1 MSSGLL
7 SDLFP
12 ALAAQADGWDPSTVT
27 AGSNQ
32 KLDWVCQVDSTHK
45 WSAIVANRVKGNGCP
60 YCAGKIPILG
70 KNDLFTTHPLLA
82 AEALFDPTTVK
93 ATSGKKLLW
102 RCKEFSEHEWL
113 ATVINR
119 TSKKSGCPFCANQKV
134 LVGFNDLKC
143 KFPEIAAEALFDA
156 STVVFGSAQVLEW
169 QCAQSH
175 PSWKNSVV
183 NRTRH
188 GQSCPYCAGNLPIVG
203 ETDFATTQ
211 PELAK
216 EAHEWDPTTV
226 KEQSHQR
233 KKWCCTKHGHI
244 WSAPVYSRT
253 SGVGCPVCAHKKI
266 LVGFNDLATTHYEL
280 SLEADFDATSVIAG
294 THKKMPWICNINENH
309 RWTAEV
315 KSRAIGGNG
324 CPICAGQQIL
334 VGFNDLATTHPAL
347 SSQAVGWDPRTVT
360 RGTMQVFPWKCGQ
373 GHVWKAGVSTRV
385 KGHGCSVCTNQTF
398 QVGVNDLKTRFPDI
412 AAQAID
418 FDTSTIGTGSSVV
431 LSWQCEKNHVWETT
445 VRARTTGSGCPSC
458 SVTGYDPGIEGWLY
472 LIENSERGILKLGIS
487 NYLDRRLAKHK
498 QNGFDILW
506 DQYGPV
512 EGSVAK
518 SHEKILLSFLRDQG
532 VKRIDEYGIFDGYT
546 ETWLKQEYP
555 VTVIEDLLLRAKLI
569 THE

>member
-1 MSSGLL
+1 MASGLL

-12 ALAAQADGWDPSTVT
+12 ALAAEADGWDPTTVT
-27 AGSNQ
+27 TGSNQ

-70 KNDLFTTHPLLA
+70 KNDLLTTHPLLA

-134 LVGFNDLKC
+134 LVGFNDLKY

-203 ETDFATTQ
+203 ETDFATTH
-211 PELAK
+211 PELAT
-216 EAHEWDPTTV
+216 EAHGWDPTTV

-253 SGVGCPVCAHKKI
+253 SGVGCPVCSRRQV
-266 LVGFNDLATTHYEL
+266 LVGFNDLETTHPEL
-280 SLEADFDATSVIAG
+280 ALEADFDATTITAG
-294 THKKMPWICNINENH
+294 SHKKVPWICRVDEKH
-309 RWTAEV
+309 RWSAV
-315 KSRAIGGNG
+315 MKSRASSGVG

-334 VGFNDLATTHPAL
+334 VGFNDLATTHPLLA
-347 SSQAVGWDPRTVT
+347 SQAVGWDPRTVT
-360 RGTMQVFPWKCGQ
+360 RGVTRKLTWQCD
-373 GHVWKAGVSTRV
+373 GHVWKAAVSSRV
-385 KGHGCSVCTNQTF
+385 KGHGCAVCTNQTLL
-398 QVGVNDLKTRFPDI
+398 VGVNDFKMRYPEI
-412 AAQAID
+412 AEQAID
-418 FDTSTIGTGSSVV
+418 FDTSSVSATSPLV
-431 LSWQCEKNHVWETT
+431 ISWQCGQNHVWDAPIRNR
-445 VRARTTGSGCPSC
+445 VSGSGCPSC
-458 SVTGYDPGIEGWLY
+458 AVTGFDPGIEGWLY
-472 LIENSERGILKLGIS
+472 LIEHPERQILKLGIS
-487 NYLDRRLAKHK
+487 NYPNRRLAEHK
-498 QNGFDILW
+498 RNGFTIVW

-512 EGSVAK
+512 EGNLAR
-518 SHEKILLSFLRDQG
+518 SHEQNLLGFLRDQG
-532 VKRIDEYGIFDGYT
+532 VKRIDEFGTFDGYT
-546 ETWLKQEYP
+546 ETWSKQKYP
-555 VTVIEDLLLRAKLI
+555 VTVIRDLLAQAKLI
-569 THE
+569 SHD